1 MHTNTEHSY
10 IHQTIHTSLSPT
22 SLFYW
27 DGLNQSKQQTDM
39 ILGEPEDI
47 MHAHTDYV
55 SKEGMQ
61 SNIVNAYSEYVYRS
75 RQMTN
80 SQAELLSQYV

>member
-1 MHTNTEHSY
+1 
-10 IHQTIHTSLSPT
+10 
-22 SLFYW
+22 
-27 DGLNQSKQQTDM
+27 M